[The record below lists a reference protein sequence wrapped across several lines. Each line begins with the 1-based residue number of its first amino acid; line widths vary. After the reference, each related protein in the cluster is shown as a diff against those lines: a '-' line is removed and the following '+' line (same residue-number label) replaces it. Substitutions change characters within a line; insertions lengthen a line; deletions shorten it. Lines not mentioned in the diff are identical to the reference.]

1 MQTIFITEGGGVCL
15 GSGGEREAKN
25 ECSSWLATENKI
37 EEMTGT
43 RPRRRV
49 QQMEMRVVLLE
60 LGRMG

>member
-1 MQTIFITEGGGVCL
+1 MRTIFITEGGGVCL
-15 GSGGEREAKN
+15 GPGGEREAKN

-37 EEMTGT
+37 EEMTGA